1 VRRLRL
7 PIVEVTAPPATR
19 GDCSAIA
26 RPCPR
31 YLCRHNLSVEDER
44 AGRPHHGVS
53 PPPVIVV
60 KSESCALDVAER
72 GGLSYRALGA
82 VLAITRQRAEQVAAR
97 AARKLQAHAA
107 LSAAVEALE
116 LPRGCRARATAIRGG
131 GTGRA
136 LARVVLSF
144 ASDVR
149 ELARDEAAVAVAQ
162 ALCSV
167 AVEGVEVS
175 CEVVV
180 PDGAQPVVFLVV
192 FRVPDVGQ

>member
-19 GDCSAIA
+19 GDCLAIA

-60 KSESCALDVAER
+60 KAESCALDVAER

-82 VLAITRQRAEQVAAR
+82 VLQITRQRAEQVAAR
-97 AARKLQAHAA
+97 AARKLQAHHA
-107 LSAAVEALE
+107 LVAAVEALE

-144 ASDVR
+144 APLVTP
-149 ELARDEAAVAVAQ
+149 LARDDAAVAVAA

-180 PDGAQPVVFLVV
+180 PDGTQPVVFIVV